1 MPSFDP
7 QDRARLN
14 HYASDLRI
22 WFQEW
27 LLEPVQKATGGI
39 IPAALSTLYADM
51 NELENEFGRQLD
63 QSIGIDD
70 RHAPLLKRILRSE
83 EHTSELQ
90 SLAYIVCRLL
100 LEKKNSTDI
109 LNLIGD
115 DRLTHS

>member
-7 QDRARLN
+7 QDRACLY

-51 NELENEFGRQLD
+51 NELENQFTDSSTNPSTSTIGTRRCLSGSCSTSA
-63 QSIGIDD
+63 SIG
-70 RHAPLLKRILRSE
+70 RKNTKRS
-83 EHTSELQ
+83 
-90 SLAYIVCRLL
+90 V
-100 LEKKNSTDI
+100 
-109 LNLIGD
+109 
-115 DRLTHS
+115 